1 MRHTVWLAAACLA
14 LGACA
19 GATRPLG
26 PPRTTSTTAIDTEQ
40 HHHRADQHDH
50 HPEPR
55 TTTTTS
61 EPVKP
66 KPTPKPA
73 PKPSAAKPRTSL
85 KGDTNDAFAFAPLSN
100 PGNVTV
106 EGSVSSYKAWSTSK
120 VLVVAAFL
128 DTACD
133 GDPGKASAQQK
144 RWVTAALTASDMD
157 AVIAL
162 RDDIPGSP
170 GAAITKVLRSI
181 GDTRTVAPDASQGG
195 MQWTIREQVR
205 FMAALSSGRVVS
217 KAASAYIL
225 SSMRPI
231 AAHRW
236 GLGTIGAGPF
246 KGGWLRSD
254 TVTRQMGIVDGY
266 AVAIITDARRPG
278 RAPDRRRLGPRR
290 ADELPREGARAAA
303 GPRVPRL
310 TGSTWASTGCRVPMR
325 GGSPCAPSCST
336 QPGPPTC
343 STWCG
348 A

>member
-1 MRHTVWLAAACLA
+1 MRHTVWLAVACLA

-19 GATRPLG
+19 GTQA
-26 PPRTTSTTAIDTEQ
+26 PPRAATSTQTAATTPSSTTSATSSTTT
-40 HHHRADQHDH
+40 R
-50 HPEPR
+50 PR
-55 TTTTTS
+55 TTTTTKA
-61 EPVKP
+61 PTVKP
-66 KPTPKPA
+66 PQPTKPSTPKPS
-73 PKPSAAKPRTSL
+73 PAKPRTSL

-100 PGNVTV
+100 PGDVTV

-128 DTACD
+128 DTACE
-133 GDPGKASAQQK
+133 GDPDNATAQQK

-157 AVIAL
+157 AVLAL
-162 RDDIPGSP
+162 RDAIPGSP
-170 GAAITKVLRSI
+170 GKAITNVLRSI
-181 GDTRTVAPDASQGG
+181 GDSRTVAPDASQGG

-266 AVAIITDARRPG
+266 AVAIITDHVGPAVLQSDG
-278 RAPDRRRLGPRR
+278 DSAHVEQMNYLAKVLKRRL
-290 ADELPREGARAAA
+290 ALE
-303 GPRVPRL
+303 
-310 TGSTWASTGCRVPMR
+310 S
-325 GGSPCAPSCST
+325 GG
-336 QPGPPTC
+336 
-343 STWCG
+343 
-348 A
+348 

>member
-1 MRHTVWLAAACLA
+1 MRHTVLMAAACLA
-14 LGACA
+14 LSACA
-19 GATRPLG
+19 GATQT
-26 PPRTTSTTAIDTEQ
+26 PRAASTTSTTTPTSTTSTTTTVPTTTTTTTPT
-40 HHHRADQHDH
+40 RTKT
-50 HPEPR
+50 PSR
-55 TTTTTS
+55 TTTTTKAT
-61 EPVKP
+61 PVKP
-66 KPTPKPA
+66 S

-133 GDPGKASAQQK
+133 GDPAKASAQQ
-144 RWVTAALTASDMD
+144 RSWVRAALTASDMN

-170 GAAITKVLRSI
+170 GSAITTVLRSI

-205 FMAALSSGRVVS
+205 FMAALNSGRVVS
-217 KAASAYIL
+217 KTASAYIL

-266 AVAIITDARRPG
+266 AVAIITDSVGPAVRQTDGDSAHVEQMNYLARVL
-278 RAPDRRRLGPRR
+278 DRRLALESG
-290 ADELPREGARAAA
+290 
-303 GPRVPRL
+303 
-310 TGSTWASTGCRVPMR
+310 R
-325 GGSPCAPSCST
+325 G
-336 QPGPPTC
+336 
-343 STWCG
+343 
-348 A
+348 

>member
-14 LGACA
+14 LSACA
-19 GATRPLG
+19 GATQTPRAASPTPAA
-26 PPRTTSTTAIDTEQ
+26 PPATSTTAAPTTATTTPS
-40 HHHRADQHDH
+40 RT
-50 HPEPR
+50 R
-55 TTTTTS
+55 TTTVK
-61 EPVKP
+61 PVKP
-66 KPTPKPA
+66 KPSSTPSA

-133 GDPGKASAQQK
+133 GDPAKASAQQK
-144 RWVTAALTASDMD
+144 RWVTAALTASDMN

-162 RDDIPGSP
+162 REDIPGSP

-266 AVAIITDARRPG
+266 AVAIITDAVGPAVRQTDG
-278 RAPDRRRLGPRR
+278 DSAHVEQMNYLAKVLDRRLALESG
-290 ADELPREGARAAA
+290 
-303 GPRVPRL
+303 
-310 TGSTWASTGCRVPMR
+310 R
-325 GGSPCAPSCST
+325 G
-336 QPGPPTC
+336 
-343 STWCG
+343 
-348 A
+348 

>member
-1 MRHTVWLAAACLA
+1 MK
-14 LGACA
+14 
-19 GATRPLG
+19 
-26 PPRTTSTTAIDTEQ
+26 
-40 HHHRADQHDH
+40 
-50 HPEPR
+50 
-55 TTTTTS
+55 
-61 EPVKP
+61 PVKP
-66 KPTPKPA
+66 KPSSTPSA

-133 GDPGKASAQQK
+133 GDPAKASAQQK
-144 RWVTAALTASDMD
+144 RWVTAALTASDMN

-162 RDDIPGSP
+162 REDIPGSP

-217 KAASAYIL
+217 RAASAYIL

-236 GLGTIGAGPF
+236 GLGTIGAGAF

-266 AVAIITDARRPG
+266 AVAIITDAVGPAVRQTDG
-278 RAPDRRRLGPRR
+278 DSAHVEQMNYLAKVLDRRLALESG
-290 ADELPREGARAAA
+290 
-303 GPRVPRL
+303 
-310 TGSTWASTGCRVPMR
+310 R
-325 GGSPCAPSCST
+325 G
-336 QPGPPTC
+336 
-343 STWCG
+343 
-348 A
+348 